1 MAITKYFSIDSAF
14 LLDSRNLNPQILVFC
29 GGGCGVLGI
38 FECGARLMVC
48 EHSKIPKS
56 TQNAP
61 KDEFFYFRA
70 IFSITALNALLGHIM
85 PLHFSSSS
93 L

>member
-14 LLDSRNLNPQILVFC
+14 LLDSQNLNPQILVFA
-29 GGGCGVLGI
+29 VEVVEFLGI
-38 FECGARLMVC
+38 FKCEARLIVC

-61 KDEFFYFRA
+61 KDEFF
-70 IFSITALNALLGHIM
+70 IFVRFFQLPH
-85 PLHFSSSS
+85 
-93 L
+93 